1 MNEPHQA
8 LSEPIEPALTGRMYL
23 REVDKRRG
31 GPVPSICAELRE
43 ARLEA
48 GYDLPDVA
56 NALRIQRAYLEA
68 LEEGRFDDL
77 PGTTYAVG
85 FLRSYAGFL
94 GLDADKIV
102 GAYKDERVLDAE
114 QQRLAFPTST
124 KETPRPRL
132 WLILVALVLAGLAY
146 GGWQYYASE
155 GRIATDLVADVS
167 SRLTVAAGLGG
178 NEEPAVAPEGGS
190 VDTPPAAVEPAVE
203 PAVETDVAGV
213 AAAPLE
219 PAETSVAAP
228 RRLPVVEARTLPAP
242 AETPAATA
250 PIGDTMGAAGQEEAA
265 AVTPPAPDGAPVEST
280 RALAAAPIEGDA
292 AAGARDAAPLPEATE
307 SSTGAPDNTTA
318 GDDRRSAV
326 ARLGGVAPAATAVQP
341 TGMPPSSGPASGY
354 PALEAA
360 QTPAPAEPSEAA
372 EAVETA
378 VLVEPAAPDA
388 TAATA
393 GAPRGEEQTTRAD
406 PVAAPAYVPR
416 VFGRSNL
423 DSRVVITALADSW
436 VQIQGPDNEL
446 LLTRILRPGDS
457 YRVPDRPDLVMVTGN
472 AGGLEIRVDDALAP
486 ALGPVGVVR
495 RNIALAPDSLL
506 AGGVGN

>member
-114 QQRLAFPTST
+114 QQRLAFPTPT

-132 WLILVALVLAGLAY
+132 WLILIALVLAGLAY

-178 NEEPAVAPEGGS
+178 NEEPAVAPEEGS

-203 PAVETDVAGV
+203 IDVESV
-213 AAAPLE
+213 AAAPPE

-242 AETPAATA
+242 AETPAATP
-250 PIGDTMGAAGQEEAA
+250 PIGDTVGAAGQEEAA
-265 AVTPPAPDGAPVEST
+265 AVTPPVPDGAPVEST
-280 RALAAAPIEGDA
+280 RALAAAPIEGGA
-292 AAGARDAAPLPEATE
+292 AAGAGARDAAPLPEATE
-307 SSTGAPDNTTA
+307 SSTGEPGSTSTGAPDNTTA
-318 GDDRRSAV
+318 GDDRRPAV
-326 ARLGGVAPAATAVQP
+326 ARLGGAAPAAIAAQP
-341 TGMPPSSGPASGY
+341 TGMPPPSGPASGY

-360 QTPAPAEPSEAA
+360 QTPARAEPSEAA
-372 EAVETA
+372 EAVETVA
-378 VLVEPAAPDA
+378 LVEPAAPDA
-388 TAATA
+388 T
-393 GAPRGEEQTTRAD
+393 PRGEEQTTRAD
-406 PVAAPAYVPR
+406 PAAAPAYVPR
-416 VFGRSNL
+416 VFGRGNL